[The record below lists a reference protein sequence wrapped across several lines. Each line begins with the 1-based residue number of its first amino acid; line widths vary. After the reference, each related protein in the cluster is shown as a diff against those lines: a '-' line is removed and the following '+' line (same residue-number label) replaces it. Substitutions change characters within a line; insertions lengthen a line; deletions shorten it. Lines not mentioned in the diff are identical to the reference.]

1 MQPSAPPDSNQH
13 NVETEV
19 PEVPEVLPGPV
30 PVEPSAATSLAA
42 SIERAR
48 DHLLSLQREDGH
60 WCAELEGDS
69 ILESEYLL
77 LLHFL
82 GRTHE
87 TRARKAAE
95 YVRRQ
100 QLPDGGWGIYPGG
113 PAEVSAS
120 VKAYFVLKLQ
130 GDDPEAPHMRRA
142 RERILELGGIE
153 ATNTYTKT
161 YLAIF
166 GQVPWSA
173 CPAIPPEII
182 LLPRW
187 FYFDIYEMS
196 SWSRAI
202 FVPLSIVWAYKP
214 LCPVPEGTDIQELY
228 ASPGSR
234 LKVSDVQTSG
244 RNLALGQRSWRRLF
258 FTVDR
263 LLKMFERLRLLPLRD
278 KAIRKAEAWIRKR
291 LEKSDGLGAIFPSI
305 VNTVV
310 AFRCIGH
317 DTDDPAIAHSL
328 AELEKLEIED
338 GETLHL
344 QPCLSPVW
352 DTAQAIASL
361 SAAGVDRDHP
371 ALRRAAG
378 WLLDKE
384 VRQPGDWQVRL
395 PEVEPSGWYF
405 EYANELYPDC
415 DDTAEVL
422 TALTLVDLADADA
435 PHAQEAR
442 HRALRWLLA
451 MQNDDGGWAAF
462 DKGCDKHILT
472 LVPFADHNAMID
484 PSCEDITG
492 RSLETLTQEGFT
504 LQDPVMAR
512 AVKFLEDR
520 QQEDG
525 TWYGRWG
532 ANYIYGTWLAL
543 WGLHRAGV
551 DLSRQRYRRSVTWLK
566 SCQNPD
572 GGWGESLRSYDEPE
586 LKGVGPSTASQ
597 TSWAVLGLIAAGELE
612 SEAVRRGVGYLLRT
626 QEPEGTWD
634 DKHWTGTGFP
644 KVFYLRYHYYDDY
657 FPLLALAVYRNR
669 LGGDRHAT
677 GHAMGPSTVDKT
689 GTAPLHLTSSN
700 GHRRGPVE

>member
-1 MQPSAPPDSNQH
+1 MTPRSVPIATPPSDPRPEPGSDPAHRDATRVDATTLDS
-13 NVETEV
+13 
-19 PEVPEVLPGPV
+19 
-30 PVEPSAATSLAA
+30 
-42 SIERAR
+42 SIARAR
-48 DHLLSLQREDGH
+48 ENLLSLQQSDGH

-69 ILESEYLL
+69 VLESEYLM

-82 GRTHE
+82 GRGEE

-95 YVRRQ
+95 HIRRQ
-100 QLPDGGWGIYPGG
+100 QLPDGGWAIFPGG

-130 GDDPEAPHMRRA
+130 GDHPQAPHMDRA
-142 RERILELGGIE
+142 RRRILELGGIE

-173 CPAIPPEII
+173 CPAIPPEIM

-202 FVPLSIVWAYKP
+202 FVPLSIVWAHKP
-214 LCPVPEGTDIQELY
+214 ECPVPEDKGIPELFLQ
-228 ASPGSR
+228 PGRKPSVR
-234 LKVSDVQTSG
+234 AVQTRG
-244 RNLALGQRSWRRLF
+244 ETAREKGWRFLF

-263 LLKMFERLRLLPLRD
+263 YLKLFETLRLLPLRE
-278 KAIRKAEAWIRKR
+278 KAMRKAEAWIRAR
-291 LEKSDGLGAIFPSI
+291 LVKSDGLGAIFPSI

-310 AFRCIGH
+310 AFRCLGH
-317 DTDDPAIAHSL
+317 DDDDPAIAQSL
-328 AELEKLEIED
+328 AELQKLEIED
-338 GETLHL
+338 EETLRL

-352 DTAQAIASL
+352 DTAQMISTL
-361 SAAGVDRDHP
+361 VAAGVEPDHP
-371 ALRRAAG
+371 ALRRAAS

-384 VRQPGDWQVRL
+384 VREPGDWQLRM
-395 PEVEPSGWYF
+395 PEVEPGGWYF

-422 TALTLVDLADADA
+422 TALAQVELEEPEAQRN
-435 PHAQEAR
+435 QEAR

-462 DKGCDKHILT
+462 DKGCNKEILT

-492 RSLETLTQEGFT
+492 RTLETLALEGFG
-504 LQDPVMAR
+504 LADPVLR
-512 AVKFLEDR
+512 NAVRFLEKS
-520 QQEDG
+520 QHPDG

-532 ANYIYGTWLAL
+532 ANYLYGTWLAL

-551 DLSRQRYRRSVTWLK
+551 DLTHERYRRSVDWLK
-566 SCQNPD
+566 GCQNAD
-572 GGWGESLRSYDEPE
+572 GGWGESLRSYDEPR

-597 TSWAVLGLIAAGELE
+597 TAWAVLGLIAAGEAGSE
-612 SEAVRRGVGYLLRT
+612 SVRRGIRHLLDT
-626 QEPEGTWD
+626 QRPDGTWD
-634 DKHWTGTGFP
+634 DEHWTGTGFP
-644 KVFYLRYHYYDDY
+644 QVFYLRYHYYDDY
-657 FPLLALAVYRNR
+657 FPLLALAHYRDR
-669 LGGDRHAT
+669 LQTD
-677 GHAMGPSTVDKT
+677 
-689 GTAPLHLTSSN
+689 PLHNDRDEGVADELRSAQLSLLSSN
-700 GHRRGPVE
+700 GHRRGPLS